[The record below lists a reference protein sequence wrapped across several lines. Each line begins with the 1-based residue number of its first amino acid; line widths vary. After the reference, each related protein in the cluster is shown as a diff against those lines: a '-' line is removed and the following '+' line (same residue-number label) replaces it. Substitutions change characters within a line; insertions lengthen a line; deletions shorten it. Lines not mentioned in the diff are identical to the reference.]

1 MKHIVTSILNILN
14 QNEKAKLIKLILA
27 DLLIG
32 LLDIAFLGLLLV
44 VINFYTKNTAPSNLS
59 FLPHALVNQN
69 SLLLIGVFFTLFALK
84 NAFGYFISKS
94 QHHFFYDVS
103 SRLSKRNIQN
113 FLKDD
118 YLRFVNI
125 DSSVLIRK
133 ISQQPIEFSNQVLTN
148 VQQIISQSI
157 LIFFTVVG
165 ILFWRPTLFFVLF
178 FLLLPPIILLSIF
191 IRKKLRAV
199 RASTKTANQKAVQY
213 LQESLAGFVES
224 NIYNKD
230 DFFINRY
237 FEHQHRLNNNIAT
250 QQTLNGLTSRLIEVF
265 AILGFF
271 ILVVINK
278 LSADTPVVSILT
290 IGVFMAAA
298 YKIIPGIVKILNS
311 AGQIRTYEYTLTDL
325 QPEYGVNEWR
335 SETVVGPISTIAFE
349 QVKFKYKEQ
358 TVLNKVSFEIMR
370 GQFVGLSAKS
380 GKGKTT
386 IIHLLLGLLKH
397 HKGNIYINRKK
408 TTWID
413 RQAYWSRISYV
424 KQQSFIINDTILK
437 NITLTDGL
445 HDAGKLMDV
454 VAFCGIDNITAQYP
468 EGINKF
474 ITENGRNISGGQRQ
488 RIMLA
493 RALYHDFDV
502 LILDEAFSEMDEVS
516 ERAILTKLKALA
528 KQGKMVILITH
539 NQSSLLFC
547 DKIISPDRE
556 PAKIAL

>member
-1 MKHIVTSILNILN
+1 LKHIVTSILNILN

-199 RASTKTANQKAVQY
+199 RASTKTAN
-213 LQESLAGFVES
+213 L
-224 NIYNKD
+224 
-230 DFFINRY
+230 
-237 FEHQHRLNNNIAT
+237 
-250 QQTLNGLTSRLIEVF
+250 
-265 AILGFF
+265 
-271 ILVVINK
+271 
-278 LSADTPVVSILT
+278 
-290 IGVFMAAA
+290 
-298 YKIIPGIVKILNS
+298 
-311 AGQIRTYEYTLTDL
+311 
-325 QPEYGVNEWR
+325 
-335 SETVVGPISTIAFE
+335 
-349 QVKFKYKEQ
+349 
-358 TVLNKVSFEIMR
+358 
-370 GQFVGLSAKS
+370 
-380 GKGKTT
+380 
-386 IIHLLLGLLKH
+386 
-397 HKGNIYINRKK
+397 
-408 TTWID
+408 
-413 RQAYWSRISYV
+413 
-424 KQQSFIINDTILK
+424 
-437 NITLTDGL
+437 
-445 HDAGKLMDV
+445 
-454 VAFCGIDNITAQYP
+454 
-468 EGINKF
+468 
-474 ITENGRNISGGQRQ
+474 
-488 RIMLA
+488 
-493 RALYHDFDV
+493 
-502 LILDEAFSEMDEVS
+502 
-516 ERAILTKLKALA
+516 
-528 KQGKMVILITH
+528 
-539 NQSSLLFC
+539 
-547 DKIISPDRE
+547 
-556 PAKIAL
+556 